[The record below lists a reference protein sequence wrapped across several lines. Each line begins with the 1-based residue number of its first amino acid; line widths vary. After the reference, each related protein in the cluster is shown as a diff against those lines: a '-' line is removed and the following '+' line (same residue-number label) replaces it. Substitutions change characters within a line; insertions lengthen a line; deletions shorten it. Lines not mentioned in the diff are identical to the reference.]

1 MENIILHGLGQTEK
15 SWNRVVEELNKN
27 KIQIRIPNLFSIDKD
42 LELNYENVYKNF
54 VEYCNFFDEKL
65 NLCGLSLGGILA
77 IDYAIEYPERV
88 NSIIICATPYEI
100 PKKLLK
106 LQNFIFKVM
115 PKKSFESMGISKDN
129 FIKLTNSIAELNIKE
144 KVSRIKCA
152 TLVVCGENDNANINS
167 AKQLNKNIKGSK
179 IEFVKGAGHEINI
192 ERPVD
197 LAKVI
202 ENYFNNL

>member
-1 MENIILHGLGQTEK
+1 MENIILHGLGQNEK

>member
-1 MENIILHGLGQTEK
+1 
-15 SWNRVVEELNKN
+15 
-27 KIQIRIPNLFSIDKD
+27 
-42 LELNYENVYKNF
+42 
-54 VEYCNFFDEKL
+54 
-65 NLCGLSLGGILA
+65 
-77 IDYAIEYPERV
+77 
-88 NSIIICATPYEI
+88 
-100 PKKLLK
+100 
-106 LQNFIFKVM
+106 M